1 MAGGL
6 PAVHHSGCDEGHTAA
21 GDLSGGQVARL
32 NGLVSASQLL
42 HLLPPCGERWICERS
57 VSEANR
63 LRGLGPRLG
72 LAEAPPH
79 PDSIAPL
86 RCARNPASPRTRGEV
101 ERVARPVL
109 LPAGRGFALRL
120 ALGPLLGLELLAG
133 QPVDALHGQAH
144 L

>member
-1 MAGGL
+1 MGAG
-6 PAVHHSGCDEGHTAA
+6 
-21 GDLSGGQVARL
+21 RL
-32 NGLVSASQLL
+32 
-42 HLLPPCGERWICERS
+42 
-57 VSEANR
+57 SEANR

-109 LPAGRGFALRL
+109 LPAGRGFARRL
-120 ALGPLLGLELLAG
+120 ALGPLLGLEILAG
-133 QPVDALHGQAH
+133 LLVDDLHGQAH
-144 L
+144 LAALVEAQQLHL